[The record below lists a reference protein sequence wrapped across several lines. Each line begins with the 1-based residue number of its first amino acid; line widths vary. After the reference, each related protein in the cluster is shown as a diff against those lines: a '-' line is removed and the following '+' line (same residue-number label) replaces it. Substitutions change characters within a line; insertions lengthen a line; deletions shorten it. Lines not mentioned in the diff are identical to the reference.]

1 MLTMAESV
9 IKRFSGDGMVGYSDG
24 ELGTARFERPRSF
37 AIDRRGNVYVADK
50 INHVIRKISGSGQ
63 NPTFI
68 SHFQQLLREK
78 ESNFVVVVHVQV

>member
-1 MLTMAESV
+1 MAESV
-9 IKRFSGDGMVGYSDG
+9 IKRFSGDGAVGYSDG
-24 ELGTARFERPRSF
+24 ESGNARFKKPRSF
-37 AIDRRGNVYVADK
+37 AIDRRGNVYVADQ

-68 SHFQQLLREK
+68 FRFQQLLRQK